1 MTGALDTQRKH
12 EKAEKR
18 EATVTEGDT
27 ECEMS
32 LIYAN
37 RELQPEAKA
46 KDYTKEIATRSP
58 SPHSKEKPSTVVKP
72 SPTTPKP

>member
-46 KDYTKEIATRSP
+46 VILIVR
-58 SPHSKEKPSTVVKP
+58 
-72 SPTTPKP
+72 